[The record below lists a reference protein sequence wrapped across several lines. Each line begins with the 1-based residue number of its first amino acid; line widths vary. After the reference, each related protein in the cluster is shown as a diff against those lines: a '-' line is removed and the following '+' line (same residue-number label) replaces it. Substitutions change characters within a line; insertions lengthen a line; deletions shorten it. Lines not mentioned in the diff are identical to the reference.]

1 MSIYEHFRKE
11 EHTFVDQVLDWKLV
25 VEQEYR
31 WKLTDFLDPRQQ
43 KIVQLL
49 IGNSEEVNVDFW
61 GGQDGAERKRALFY
75 PDYMTP
81 GKEDFQVSAFEL
93 DYPSKFISIDHP
105 QILGSLMSIG
115 MKRDKFGDILSSQT
129 ERFQILLSQEVEDYV
144 LANFQSVG
152 KAKVQLKTLAE
163 EDVIKQIKNM
173 EESFVTV
180 SSMRLDTVIS
190 EAFHLSRSKV
200 KPTIVSGNV
209 KVNWKLVDDPSFQ
222 LREGDVLSMRGHG
235 RCEIVEVQGITKKG
249 KHRVNLGFPK

>member
-43 KIVQLL
+43 KIIQLL
-49 IGNSEEVNVDFW
+49 IGNTEEVNVDFW
-61 GGQDGAERKRALFY
+61 GGQDGSERKRALFY

-93 DYPSKFISIDHP
+93 NYPSKFISIDHP
-105 QILGSLMSIG
+105 QILGSMMSIG
-115 MKRDKFGDILSSQT
+115 MKRDKFGDILSSDQ
-129 ERFQILLSQEVEDYV
+129 RFQVMLSQEVEDYV

-152 KAKVQLKTLAE
+152 KAKVQLKPLSE
-163 EDVIKQIKNM
+163 EGVIKQVKNI

-200 KPTIVSGNV
+200 KPAIVSGSV
-209 KVNWKLVDDPSFQ
+209 KVNWKLVDDPSF
-222 LREGDVLSMRGHG
+222 LVTEADVLSMRGQG
-235 RCEIVEVQGITKKG
+235 RCEIVESDGTTKKG
-249 KHRVNLGFPK
+249 KHRLILGFPK